1 MSEEE
6 GTTTSRRKRYRVGY
20 ALAPKKVQSCI
31 QDSLINHAKERGVDL
46 VLVQLDKPLIEQG
59 PFDCLIHKLSGHEW
73 KQQLEEYSSRNP
85 HVPIIDPLDA
95 IDRLHNRIT
104 MLQVV
109 KELHLSQQ
117 AEAFGIPDQIF
128 VQDSQSLSDPVV
140 LQGLKFP
147 VIAKPLLADGSASSH
162 QMSLVFN
169 EEGLKELNPPIVLQ
183 EFVNHGGVIFKI
195 YVVDNHVT
203 CVKRK
208 SLPDFSGKELG
219 ISENLLSFSQISN
232 LVSEEQNDDPS
243 WKLIEEAEMP
253 PLNFIIEL
261 ANALRNALRLHLF
274 NFDVIRDTRYGKR
287 YLVIDINYF
296 PGYAKMPSY
305 ESVLTDFLLDII
317 CGNKSKMQAADM
329 KEEAEREP
337 RIQ

>member
-1 MSEEE
+1 MAEEVT
-6 GTTTSRRKRYRVGY
+6 GTSRRRYRVGY
-20 ALAPKKVQSCI
+20 ALVPKKVQSFI
-31 QDSLINHAKERGVDL
+31 QDSLINYAKERGVDL
-46 VLVQLDKPLIEQG
+46 VPVQLDKPLIEQG

-85 HVPIIDPLDA
+85 HIPIIDPLDA
-95 IDRLHNRIT
+95 VDRLHNRIT

-128 VQDSQSLSDPVV
+128 VQDSQFLNDPV
-140 LQGLKFP
+140 LLRDLKFP
-147 VIAKPLLADGSASSH
+147 AIAKPLLADGSASSH

-169 EEGLKELNPPIVLQ
+169 EEGLKELKPPIVLQ

-195 YVVDNHVT
+195 YVAGNNVT

-208 SLPDFSGKELG
+208 SLPDISEKEWG
-219 ISENLLSFSQISN
+219 ISDNLLSFSQISN
-232 LVSEEQNDDPS
+232 LVSKDQNDDPS

-253 PLNFIIEL
+253 PLTFITEL

-274 NFDVIRDTRYGKR
+274 NFDVIRDTRIRKR

-305 ESVLTDFLLDII
+305 ESVLTNFLLDII
-317 CGNKSKMQAADM
+317 CGNKSNMQTMDM
-329 KEEAEREP
+329 KEEEERDSS
-337 RIQ
+337 IQ